1 MLTPL
6 KKDIDWMDLKLT
18 DGSTEFKSLQ
28 FANERFCKMPIT
40 VPNNEK
46 TLNKDINFFPQPL
59 TLNIQ
64 KNPYSKSTSSAIPY

>member
-1 MLTPL
+1 
-6 KKDIDWMDLKLT
+6 
-18 DGSTEFKSLQ
+18 
-28 FANERFCKMPIT
+28 MPIT

-59 TLNIQ
+59 TLDIQ